1 MPEKKCTR
9 ESLAPPRRFYEKIVA
24 RAKDY
29 LYI

>member
-9 ESLAPPRRFYEKIVA
+9 ESLAPQRCFYEKIVA
-24 RAKDY
+24 REDY